1 MITQPNVSAFID
13 FNWTLIKFNSIP
25 TKVTLITNITNV
37 FSFLFP
43 PRCCQQQLQNNNG
56 AAVTAIMP
64 FLQSQT
70 QSHGSNQSIES
81 IVHDTQVFTRI
92 GLFQVR
98 MSFHSFHWLLS
109 FILYWFDWLFCFNN
123 HFDYTIKY
131 SCSVWTWHSNLT
143 RTQGNMRKFS
153 ECVTYPLEFPRSF
166 V

>member
-1 MITQPNVSAFID
+1 MITLNFLKKKILFKWNIILKKLITQPNVSAFID
-13 FNWTLIKFNSIP
+13 FNWTLIKFNSIQFNSIP
-25 TKVTLITNITNV
+25 TKVTIITNITNV
-37 FSFLFP
+37 FSFLLP

-109 FILYWFDWLFCFNN
+109 FHSLLIWLAVLFQQSFCSYN
-123 HFDYTIKY
+123 
-131 SCSVWTWHSNLT
+131 
-143 RTQGNMRKFS
+143 
-153 ECVTYPLEFPRSF
+153 
-166 V
+166 